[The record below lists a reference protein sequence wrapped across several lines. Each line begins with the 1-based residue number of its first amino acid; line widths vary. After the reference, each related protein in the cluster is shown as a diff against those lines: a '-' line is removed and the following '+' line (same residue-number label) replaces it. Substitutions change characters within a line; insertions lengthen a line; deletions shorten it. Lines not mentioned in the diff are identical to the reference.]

1 MKRTYRFSEI
11 VSDDTFNVK
20 GLVRNERLDL
30 EDLLLMVVS
39 TQYTRMK
46 FINTA
51 LYLLHVCKET
61 FEKTKWSWA
70 SRE

>member
-11 VSDDTFNVK
+11 VNDDTFNVK

-46 FINTA
+46 FIN
-51 LYLLHVCKET
+51 
-61 FEKTKWSWA
+61 
-70 SRE
+70 